1 VVVLDAKTGE
11 RINKIELGRDI
22 DSINVSQDA
31 EPLLYALSAGTQT
44 LHIHDAETGE
54 ELRSVKQL
62 GRGPQV
68 IMTHDMDS

>member
-1 VVVLDAKTGE
+1 MVIDAATGE
-11 RINKIELGRDI
+11 RVSKIELGHEI

-44 LHIHDAETGE
+44 LHILDAATGK
-54 ELRSVKQL
+54 ELRSVSQL

-68 IMTHDMDS
+68 LMTHDMDS